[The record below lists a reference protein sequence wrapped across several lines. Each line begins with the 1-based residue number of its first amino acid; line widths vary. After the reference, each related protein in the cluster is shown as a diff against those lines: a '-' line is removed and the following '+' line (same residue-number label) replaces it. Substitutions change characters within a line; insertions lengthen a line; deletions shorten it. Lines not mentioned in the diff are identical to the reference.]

1 MCFHYFHDIRTNSG
15 RLDVPELPP
24 DVFGECHESEDIT
37 DDDEAHIHFKLEL
50 PTKQGSHYP
59 QEIEDLEENDAEGS
73 NAKTHEAL
81 KWTLGFALSVQNHD
95 CFWSLII

>member
-50 PTKQGSHYP
+50 PTKQ
-59 QEIEDLEENDAEGS
+59 EV
-73 NAKTHEAL
+73 TTRRRL
-81 KWTLGFALSVQNHD
+81 KILKKMMLKGAMQKPMRHLSEP
-95 CFWSLII
+95 